1 MALKEIELDE
11 LHDFPNLKM
20 YLIMLGN
27 YSEEETRSWP
37 EKPIN
42 HKPDILPRK
51 LDLDFSFN

>member
-11 LHDFPNLKM
+11 LQDFPNLKM
-20 YLIMLGN
+20 YLITLGN
-27 YSEEETRSWP
+27 YREEETRSWP

-51 LDLDFSFN
+51 LDLEFSFS